1 MLRMR
6 TPCRLIVASFVVFG
20 LVATACS
27 DESDTTPATG
37 SAIAGAVVVFAAS
50 SLTEAFT
57 EMADAFA
64 ADHPDVNLTVNF
76 AGSGD
81 LFTQISEGAPADV
94 FVSADAANM
103 TRLTDAAL
111 NAGAPVTIARNTF
124 EIIVEPGNPQDKV
137 KGVVTKVTAGEAD
150 AGIVFV
156 TDVNA
161 AGNTAEGVQIPAAVN
176 VISEY
181 PAVITKDAP
190 NPAAA
195 QAFLEFVAG
204 PAGQA
209 ILATYGFLAP

>member
-1 MLRMR
+1 ML
-6 TPCRLIVASFVVFG
+6 AN
-20 LVATACS
+20 
-27 DESDTTPATG
+27 
-37 SAIAGAVVVFAAS
+37 AGV
-50 SLTEAFT
+50 SLTPKSLE
-57 EMADAFA
+57 
-64 ADHPDVNLTVNF
+64 
-76 AGSGD
+76 
-81 LFTQISEGAPADV
+81 
-94 FVSADAANM
+94 
-103 TRLTDAAL
+103 
-111 NAGAPVTIARNTF
+111 
-124 EIIVEPGNPQDKV
+124 DKV
-137 KGVVTKVTAGEAD
+137 KGVVTKVIAGEAD

-195 QAFLEFVAG
+195 QAFVEFVAG